1 MSRILY
7 PRIVT
12 YCKLV
17 KKSGGLDPITIVGK
31 LRQGVRKTWGGEDT
45 NINSAVSRFLDR
57 VTLHLFISQD
67 SDATETL
74 YREIDKWQNDPMKRK

>member
-17 KKSGGLDPITIVGK
+17 KKSGGLDPITVVGK
-31 LRQGVRKTWGGEDT
+31 LRQGIRKSWGGNDV
-45 NINSAVSRFLDR
+45 NINAAVSRFLDR

-74 YREIDKWQNDPMKRK
+74 YKEIDKWQGDPTRKR